1 MKKNKTYYMKEAIK
15 EAKKAYNIGEVPVG
29 CVIVKDEEIIARS
42 HNLRETTQNSTMHA
56 EIIAINEACKKLNSW
71 RLNDCDIYV
80 TLEPC
85 AMCTGALILSRI
97 NKVVFG
103 ASDPKFGSIVSLVK
117 LLDVEK
123 YNHKVDYESG
133 VLEADCVNLLKQFFQ
148 SLRQEKKIDK

>member
-1 MKKNKTYYMKEAIK
+1 MHYGTIAQ
-15 EAKKAYNIGEVPVG
+15 NILSMG
-29 CVIVKDEEIIARS
+29 VKDEEIIARS

>member
-1 MKKNKTYYMKEAIK
+1 MKKSKTYYMKEAIK